1 MLSIC
6 EALQHSKTLL
16 TILGWAPF
24 AAALEVI
31 HYFGVF
37 LLVGSVAFVDLRV
50 MGLAARRRSI
60 AELTAQVFPAAWI
73 GLAMVVISGF
83 LMFTTSAADYYQD
96 PTFHKKMLVTLL
108 AVAFAVVVQI
118 GGPSWDRAQSA
129 PATAKLA
136 ALICFVL
143 LFLAI
148 LEGNLVP
155 AISGIG

>member
-16 TILGWAPF
+16 TILGWAPL
-24 AAALEVI
+24 AAGLEVV

-50 MGLAARRRSI
+50 LGLAARRRSLS
-60 AELTAQVFPAAWI
+60 ELSAQIFPAAWI
-73 GLAMVVISGF
+73 GLAMIVVSGF
-83 LMFTTSAADYYQD
+83 LMFTTSAADYYRD
-96 PTFHKKMLVTLL
+96 PTFHMKMLVTLGAVVFAAIVQKSAPGWERSGGTPIL
-108 AVAFAVVVQI
+108 AKAVALV
-118 GGPSWDRAQSA
+118 
-129 PATAKLA
+129 
-136 ALICFVL
+136 CFVL

>member
-1 MLSIC
+1 MLAFC
-6 EALQHSKTLL
+6 EWLQHSKTLL

-50 MGLAARRRSI
+50 MGLAARRRGI
-60 AELTAQVFPAAWI
+60 AELAAQVFPAAWI
-73 GLAMVVISGF
+73 GLAMVVASGF
-83 LMFTTSAADYYQD
+83 LMFTTSAADYYRD
-96 PTFHKKMLVTLL
+96 PTFHMKMLITL
-108 AVAFAVVVQI
+108 AVIIFAVIVQKSA
-118 GGPSWDRAQSA
+118 PSWDRAQSA
-129 PATAKLA
+129 PVVAKA
-136 ALICFVL
+136 VALVSFVL
-143 LFLAI
+143 LFWAI